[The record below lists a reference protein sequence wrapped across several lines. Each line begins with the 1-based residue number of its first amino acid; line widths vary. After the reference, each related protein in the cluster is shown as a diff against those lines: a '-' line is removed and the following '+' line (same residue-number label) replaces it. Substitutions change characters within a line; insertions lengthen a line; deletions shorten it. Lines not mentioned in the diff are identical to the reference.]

1 MQEFRSSQVH
11 MMRYYY
17 DMGLRCRLHDSTG
30 FWSREEALEFIAHK
44 NDPVED
50 PEELRYADVYCT
62 VL

>member
-1 MQEFRSSQVH
+1 